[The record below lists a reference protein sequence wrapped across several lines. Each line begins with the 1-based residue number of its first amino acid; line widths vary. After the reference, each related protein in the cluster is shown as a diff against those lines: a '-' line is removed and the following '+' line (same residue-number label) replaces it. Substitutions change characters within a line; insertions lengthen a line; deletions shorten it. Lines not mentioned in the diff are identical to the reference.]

1 MHFHQWKRR
10 EFITLLGSAAAA
22 WPLAARGQQS
32 GRMARIGVLM
42 GLPEGDPEGEKWA
55 RALLEE
61 LPQLGWIHDKNVR
74 IDLRW
79 GGTDPDRMQKL
90 AKELIDLQPDV
101 IEVTS
106 TPATAAVLRQTRT
119 IPVVFSIVSDPLGS
133 GFVQSFVRP
142 GGNAT
147 GFVNIE
153 ASLAGKWLALLKEL
167 VPQASRARII
177 FNPKT
182 APQADYYL
190 KLLAA
195 AAPALTLTLD
205 VVPVD
210 SADRIAAAITELAG
224 QSNVGVVLIPDIF
237 TGAQAQRDLIISLTA
252 RHHIPTVYFAPYM
265 VRAGGLISYGVD
277 FPDLQRRAARYVDRV
292 LKGANPQDLPVQ
304 LPTRFEL
311 AVNLKTARALGLDVP
326 PTLLALADEVIE

>member
-1 MHFHQWKRR
+1 MKRR
-10 EFITLLGSAAAA
+10 EIITLLGAAAT
-22 WPLAARGQQS
+22 WPLAARAQQS

-55 RALLEE
+55 RALLET
-61 LPQLGWIHDKNVR
+61 LLQLGWIHDKNVR

-101 IEVTS
+101 IEVTT

-153 ASLAGKWLALLKEL
+153 ASVAGKWLALLKEV

-205 VVPVD
+205 VVRVD
-210 SADRIAAAITELAG
+210 SADRIAAAVNELAG
-224 QSNVGVVLIPDIF
+224 QSNVGIVLIPDIF
-237 TGAQAQRDLIISLTA
+237 IGAKAQTDLIISLTT

-265 VRAGGLISYGVD
+265 VRDGGLISYGVD
-277 FPDLQRRAARYVDRV
+277 FSDLQRRAARYVDRV
-292 LKGANPQDLPVQ
+292 LKGANPQELPVQ

-311 AVNLKTARALGLDVP
+311 TVNLKTARALGLEIP
-326 PTLLALADEVIE
+326 ATLLASADEVIE

>member
-1 MHFHQWKRR
+1 MKRR
-10 EFITLLGSAAAA
+10 EIITLLGAAAT
-22 WPLAARGQQS
+22 WPLAARAQQS

-55 RALLEE
+55 RALLET
-61 LPQLGWIHDKNVR
+61 LLQLGWIHDKNVR

-101 IEVTS
+101 IEVTT

-153 ASLAGKWLALLKEL
+153 ASVAGKWLALLKEL
-167 VPQASRARII
+167 VPHASRARII

-205 VVPVD
+205 VVRVD
-210 SADRIAAAITELAG
+210 SADRIAAAVNELAG
-224 QSNVGVVLIPDIF
+224 QSNVGIVLIPDIF
-237 TGAQAQRDLIISLTA
+237 IGAKAQTDLIISLTA

-265 VRAGGLISYGVD
+265 VRDGGLISYGVD
-277 FPDLQRRAARYVDRV
+277 FSDLQRRAARYVDRV
-292 LKGANPQDLPVQ
+292 LKGANPQELPVQ

-311 AVNLKTARALGLDVP
+311 TVNLKTARALGLEIP
-326 PTLLALADEVIE
+326 ATLLGSADEVIE

>member
-1 MHFHQWKRR
+1 MKRR
-10 EFITLLGSAAAA
+10 EFITLLCAAAT
-22 WPLAARGQQS
+22 WPLAARAQQS

-55 RALLEE
+55 RALLET
-61 LPQLGWIHDKNVR
+61 LLQLGWIHDKNVR

-101 IEVTS
+101 IEVTT

-153 ASLAGKWLALLKEL
+153 ASVAGKWLALLKEL
-167 VPQASRARII
+167 VPHASRARII

-205 VVPVD
+205 VVRVD
-210 SADRIAAAITELAG
+210 SADRIAAAVNELAG
-224 QSNVGVVLIPDIF
+224 PNVGIVLIPDIF
-237 TGAQAQRDLIISLTA
+237 IGAKAQTDLIISLTA

-265 VRAGGLISYGVD
+265 VRDGGLISYGVD
-277 FPDLQRRAARYVDRV
+277 FSDLQRRAAHYVDRV
-292 LKGANPQDLPVQ
+292 LKGANPQELPVQ

-311 AVNLKTARALGLDVP
+311 TVNLKTARALGLEIP
-326 PTLLALADEVIE
+326 ATLLASADEVIE